1 MTYYVVSLV
10 SIEKALISED
20 IILTYHIIGLTGRN
34 ASGKGTVAS
43 FLKESSYVYHS
54 LSDTLR
60 DELKRRNLEES
71 RDNLIM
77 IGNSLREEGGPG
89 ILADLMI
96 SNLTSLENHIVDSI
110 RNPLEVKSL
119 RREYENHNFSLI
131 SVEASPEIRYE
142 RLKQRN
148 RAGDSSSWEEF
159 LAQEKLEERSSDP
172 NKQQIFETINE
183 ADYHIDNSGS
193 LSELK
198 NKIRKII
205 DNL

>member
-1 MTYYVVSLV
+1 MYYVVSLV

-43 FLKESSYVYHS
+43 FLKESSFVYHS

-60 DELKRRNLEES
+60 DELKMRNLEES

-110 RNPLEVKSL
+110 RNL
-119 RREYENHNFSLI
+119 SLI
-131 SVEASPEIRYE
+131 
-142 RLKQRN
+142 
-148 RAGDSSSWEEF
+148 
-159 LAQEKLEERSSDP
+159 
-172 NKQQIFETINE
+172 
-183 ADYHIDNSGS
+183 HI
-193 LSELK
+193 
-198 NKIRKII
+198 
-205 DNL
+205 

>member
-1 MTYYVVSLV
+1 MYYVVSLV

-96 SNLTSLENHIVDSI
+96 SNLNSLENHIVDSI

-159 LAQEKLEERSSDP
+159 LAQEKLEERSSDQ

>member
-1 MTYYVVSLV
+1 MTYCAVYLA
-10 SIEKALISED
+10 SIEKVLISEA
-20 IILTYHIIGLTGRN
+20 IILVYHIIGLTGRN

-43 FLKESSYVYHS
+43 FLKKSSFVYHS

-60 DELKRRNLEES
+60 EELKTRKLEEN

-77 IGNSLREEGGPG
+77 IGNSLREDGGPG

-119 RREYENHNFSLI
+119 RREYDNHIFSLI
-131 SVEASPEIRYE
+131 SIDAKPEIRYE
-142 RLKQRN
+142 RLKQRD
-148 RAGDSSSWEEF
+148 RIGDSSSWKEF
-159 LAQEKLEERSSDP
+159 LAQEKLEESSSDP
-172 NKQQIFETINE
+172 NKQQLFATINE
-183 ADYHIDNSGS
+183 ADHHIDNSGS
-193 LSELK
+193 LSDLE
-198 NKIRKII
+198 NKISKII

>member
-1 MTYYVVSLV
+1 MYYVVSLV

-60 DELKRRNLEES
+60 DELKMRNLEES

-131 SVEASPEIRYE
+131 SVDARPEIRYE

>member
-1 MTYYVVSLV
+1 M
-10 SIEKALISED
+10 I
-20 IILTYHIIGLTGRN
+20 HI
-34 ASGKGTVAS
+34 
-43 FLKESSYVYHS
+43 
-54 LSDTLR
+54 
-60 DELKRRNLEES
+60 
-71 RDNLIM
+71 
-77 IGNSLREEGGPG
+77 
-89 ILADLMI
+89 
-96 SNLTSLENHIVDSI
+96 
-110 RNPLEVKSL
+110 
-119 RREYENHNFSLI
+119 FSLI
-131 SVEASPEIRYE
+131 SVDARPEIRYE
-142 RLKQRN
+142 RLMQRN

>member
-1 MTYYVVSLV
+1 MYYVVSLV

-43 FLKESSYVYHS
+43 FLKESSFVYHS

-131 SVEASPEIRYE
+131 SVDARPEIRYE

>member
-1 MTYYVVSLV
+1 MYYVVSLV

-131 SVEASPEIRYE
+131 SVDARPEIRYE

>member
-1 MTYYVVSLV
+1 MYYVAYLV

-43 FLKESSYVYHS
+43 FLKESSFVYHS

-71 RDNLIM
+71 RANLIM

-131 SVEASPEIRYE
+131 SVDAKPEIRYE

-159 LAQEKLEERSSDP
+159 LAQEKLEESSSDP
-172 NKQQIFETINE
+172 NKQQVFATINE

-193 LSELK
+193 LLELK

>member
-1 MTYYVVSLV
+1 MYYAVSLAN
-10 SIEKALISED
+10 IEKALISED
-20 IILTYHIIGLTGRN
+20 IILVYHIIGLTGRN

-43 FLKESSYVYHS
+43 LLTQSSFVYHS

-60 DELKRRNLEES
+60 EELKRRDLEES

-77 IGNSLREEGGPG
+77 IGNSLRKDGGPG

-96 SNLTSLENHIVDSI
+96 SNITSLENHVVDSI

-119 RREYENHNFSLI
+119 RREYDNHNFSLI
-131 SVEASPEIRYE
+131 SIDANPEIRYE

-148 RAGDSSSWEEF
+148 RSCDSASWEEF
-159 LAQEKLEERSSDP
+159 QAQEKLEESSSNP
-172 NKQQIFETINE
+172 NKQQLFATINK

-193 LSELK
+193 LSDLE
-198 NKIRKII
+198 NKISKIL
-205 DNL
+205 DSL

>member
-1 MTYYVVSLV
+1 
-10 SIEKALISED
+10 
-20 IILTYHIIGLTGRN
+20 LTYHIIGLTGRN

-60 DELKRRNLEES
+60 DELKMRNLEES

-131 SVEASPEIRYE
+131 SVDARPEIRYE

>member
-1 MTYYVVSLV
+1 MYYVVSLV

-96 SNLTSLENHIVDSI
+96 SNLNSLENHIVDSI

>member
-1 MTYYVVSLV
+1 
-10 SIEKALISED
+10 
-20 IILTYHIIGLTGRN
+20 
-34 ASGKGTVAS
+34 
-43 FLKESSYVYHS
+43 
-54 LSDTLR
+54 
-60 DELKRRNLEES
+60 
-71 RDNLIM
+71 M

-131 SVEASPEIRYE
+131 SVDARPEIRYE

-172 NKQQIFETINE
+172 NKQQIFATINE

>member
-1 MTYYVVSLV
+1 MYYVVSLV

-43 FLKESSYVYHS
+43 FLKESSFVYHS

-119 RREYENHNFSLI
+119 RREYVNHNFSLI
-131 SVEASPEIRYE
+131 SVDARPEIRYE

>member
-1 MTYYVVSLV
+1 MYYAVSLAN
-10 SIEKALISED
+10 IEKALISED
-20 IILTYHIIGLTGRN
+20 INLVYHIIGLTGRN

-43 FLKESSYVYHS
+43 FLKNSSFVYHS

-60 DELKRRNLEES
+60 EELKNRKLEES

-77 IGNSLREEGGPG
+77 IGNSLREDGGPG

-96 SNLTSLENHIVDSI
+96 SNITSLENHVVDSI

-119 RREYENHNFSLI
+119 RREYDNHNFSLI
-131 SVEASPEIRYE
+131 SVDAKPEIRYE

-148 RAGDSSSWEEF
+148 RSGDSASWEEF
-159 LAQEKLEERSSDP
+159 QAQEKLEESSSNP
-172 NKQQIFETINE
+172 NKQQLFATINK

-193 LSELK
+193 LSDLE
-198 NKIRKII
+198 NKISKIL
-205 DNL
+205 DSL